1 MKKYLLLLVTAFIS
15 MVATSQTSKDVKRHQ
30 FVNDLMKKMT
40 LEEKLGQLNLPAS
53 SDFVKIDPH

>member
-1 MKKYLLLLVTAFIS
+1 MKKYLLLLVTVFIS

-40 LEEKLGQLNLPAS
+40 LEEKLGQLNL
-53 SDFVKIDPH
+53 H